1 MRKKLDKALSKYLSY
16 LQESIVSTRG
26 GRYVLPVK
34 KNIAIKLAVPR
45 WMRRQA
51 FRLYLLSRLVSLDL
65 HVKHLHLQAEEET
78 TVVSDLKLYPYESE
92 YCYSPTGRRDNINIY
107 LILISKFS
115 N

>member
-1 MRKKLDKALSKYLSY
+1 M
-16 LQESIVSTRG
+16 
-26 GRYVLPVK
+26 LPVK

-78 TVVSDLKLYPYESE
+78 TVVSDLIPYPYESE
-92 YCYSPTGRRDNINIY
+92 
-107 LILISKFS
+107 
-115 N
+115 